1 MQKLDESE
9 SGQMLDYQMLKN
21 RRKKTFQRWKVLNML
36 ASQRR
41 EEILVGSDVAER
53 INRVGGKVKYD
64 GDNGDV
70 DDDNDVDS
78 GDIDD
83 NNGQVLLCC

>member
-1 MQKLDESE
+1 
-9 SGQMLDYQMLKN
+9 
-21 RRKKTFQRWKVLNML
+21 ML

-70 DDDNDVDS
+70 DDDNDGDNGDVDDDNDVDI
-78 GDIDD
+78 GDVDD

>member
-1 MQKLDESE
+1 
-9 SGQMLDYQMLKN
+9 
-21 RRKKTFQRWKVLNML
+21 ML

-64 GDNGDV
+64 NGDV
-70 DDDNDVDS
+70 DDDNAVDIGDV
-78 GDIDD
+78 DD

>member
-1 MQKLDESE
+1 
-9 SGQMLDYQMLKN
+9 
-21 RRKKTFQRWKVLNML
+21 ML

-53 INRVGGKVKYD
+53 INRVGGKVQYN

-70 DDDNDVDS
+70 DI

>member
-1 MQKLDESE
+1 
-9 SGQMLDYQMLKN
+9 
-21 RRKKTFQRWKVLNML
+21 ML

-64 GDNGDV
+64 NGDVGDNNDGDNGDV
-70 DDDNDVDS
+70 DDDNNVDS

-83 NNGQVLLCC
+83 NNGHVLLCC

>member
-1 MQKLDESE
+1 
-9 SGQMLDYQMLKN
+9 
-21 RRKKTFQRWKVLNML
+21 ML

-53 INRVGGKVKYD
+53 INRVGGKVQYN

-70 DDDNDVDS
+70 DI

-83 NNGQVLLCC
+83 NNGQVLICCCQDQKGGTTRSRIF

>member
-1 MQKLDESE
+1 MKVVKYSNTEE
-9 SGQMLDYQMLKN
+9 
-21 RRKKTFQRWKVLNML
+21 KTFQRWKAIDML

-53 INRVGGKVKYD
+53 INRVGGKVQYN

-70 DDDNDVDS
+70 DI

>member
-1 MQKLDESE
+1 
-9 SGQMLDYQMLKN
+9 
-21 RRKKTFQRWKVLNML
+21 ML

-64 GDNGDV
+64 VDSGDV

-78 GDIDD
+78 GDVDD